1 MLVEEHLKT
10 AGLFMNSSFKVVA
23 GLMSLWGV
31 AWWTCMQ
38 NVGIEDTWRVFNNMP
53 SPNVVSWN
61 AMIWG
66 M

>member
-1 MLVEEHLKT
+1 
-10 AGLFMNSSFKVVA
+10 MNSSFKVVA
-23 GLMSLWGV
+23 GLMPLWGV

-61 AMIWG
+61 AMTWG